1 MWKEFR
7 DFAMR
12 GNVIDLAIGVI
23 IGAAFGKIVTS
34 LVGDVLMPPLG
45 LLLGKV
51 DFSSLFINLSG
62 THYNSLADA
71 KAAGAAT
78 LNYGVFI
85 NNIIDFVLVA
95 FAVFL
100 LVKQVNRFMPKPP
113 APPPAE
119 AKECDYCKSSIP
131 KAATRCPHC
140 TSQLAP
146 S

>member
-34 LVGDVLMPPLG
+34 LVSDILMPPLG
-45 LLLGKV
+45 VVLGRV
-51 DFSSLFINLSG
+51 DFANLFIDLSG
-62 THYNSLADA
+62 KHYASIADA
-71 KAAGAAT
+71 KTAGAAT
-78 LNYGVFI
+78 INYGLFI
-85 NNIIDFVLVA
+85 NNIIDFLIVA

-100 LVKQVNRFMPKPP
+100 LVRQINRFMPKPAEP
-113 APPPAE
+113 APAD
-119 AKECDYCKSSIP
+119 AKDCVYCKTSIP

-140 TSQLAP
+140 TSELPAG
-146 S
+146 